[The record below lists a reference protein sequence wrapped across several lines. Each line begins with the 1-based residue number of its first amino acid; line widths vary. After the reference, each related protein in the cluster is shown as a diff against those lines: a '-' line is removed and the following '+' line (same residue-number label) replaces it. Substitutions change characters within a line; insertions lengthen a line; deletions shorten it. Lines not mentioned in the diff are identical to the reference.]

1 MDSIRAPDVVLAP
14 SAREEVASPEP
25 SQSTA
30 ATYLVLVLI
39 LAAALLLRFIH
50 LDADPPALISR
61 DFITDEGWW
70 AHNARNA
77 FFYGHWRID
86 DHNAGLYSGFL
97 YNAFVLGTFRLL
109 GASLLAVRLSPALA
123 GWLTLL
129 VLFLLVRREA
139 GTRAAL
145 LATTLLGFSNLHI
158 MYSRTGFAES
168 VVVLFLALS
177 LWFWFLKDRHTL
189 FGVAAGVCFVLMVMT
204 KMTAVYF
211 LPGVCFIAITGAIR
225 RSISRRQALLFLSG
239 VVSAGALYCGLVVA
253 PSFGDW
259 LHFNL
264 INGSGSEWPTGLMPL
279 IGAVLKLLGSSFYSK
294 EPLIAALALAG
305 LCGLTVGA
313 ARDGFKE
320 TIRRASELEITA
332 AALLIGYLMTLAV
345 TVYQPERRFIPVLFL
360 LVILAAIVLDQG
372 WGSLS
377 ELAVPGHQMGT
388 AGWFAVLFL
397 LPVVGIL
404 EIRPEMAGFLGLG
417 WMLALKALCLVA
429 LGLFAHSISRG
440 MWPYHFVKPMLAVSR
455 FIFIA
460 VFSFLVAAIVMRA
473 LALCGF
479 GAAAWKS
486 ALTADPKA
494 LVIAMTTVSAFTGL
508 LVGFLK
514 ARRRWRVWLLAAF
527 LFSEAAQISTW
538 LLQPSYTIRE
548 ANTSLASLVG
558 PEDVV
563 VTFYETLMVSSAARV
578 IVKSPRRRL
587 NLDVYDRFKPQ
598 FTLVLRRDNWKD
610 YRVEDMPVE
619 EWPPPPN
626 WSCTLIARYDLCP
639 ARLRGP
645 RFIAEFYRLEEQA
658 AGSPGTGKN

>member
-1 MDSIRAPDVVLAP
+1 MAIRAPDVVLT
-14 SAREEVASPEP
+14 ARARQEVSPEL

-30 ATYLVLVLI
+30 ATYLLLVLI

-97 YNAFVLGTFRLL
+97 YNAFVLGAFKLV
-109 GASLLAVRLSPALA
+109 GAGLWAVRLSPALA
-123 GWLTLL
+123 GWLTVL

-177 LWFWFLKDRHTL
+177 LWFWSLKDRHTL
-189 FGVAAGVCFVLMVMT
+189 FGVAAGICFVLMVMT

-211 LPGVCFIAITGAIR
+211 LPGLCLIAIAGAIR
-225 RSISRRQALLFLSG
+225 RSISRRQALLFVSG
-239 VVSAGALYCGLVVA
+239 GVSAGALYGGLVVA
-253 PSFGDW
+253 PSFSDW

-264 INGSGSEWPTGLMPL
+264 VNGSGSEWPTGLMAL
-279 IGAVLKLLGSSFYSK
+279 GGAVLKLLGSSFYSK
-294 EPLIAALALAG
+294 EPLIAALALFG
-305 LCGLTVGA
+305 LCGLVVGA
-313 ARDGFKE
+313 ARDGVKE

-332 AALLIGYLMTLAV
+332 AALLIGYLMTLAI

-360 LVILAAIVLDQG
+360 MVILSALVLDRG
-372 WGSLS
+372 WGMLA
-377 ELAVPGHQMGT
+377 ELANPGHQMSA
-388 AGWFAVLFL
+388 AGWFTVLFL
-397 LPVVGIL
+397 LPAVGIL
-404 EIRPEMAGFLGLG
+404 EIRSGMAGSMGLV
-417 WMLALKALCLVA
+417 WMLVLKASFLAGLVFLA
-429 LGLFAHSISRG
+429 YFISRG
-440 MWPYHFVKPMLAVSR
+440 RWSHRFVKPVLAVSR
-455 FIFIA
+455 SIFVA
-460 VFSFLVAAIVMRA
+460 VFSFLIAAIVVRA
-473 LALCGF
+473 LALWGF

-486 ALTADPKA
+486 ALAGDPKSLLVA
-494 LVIAMTTVSAFTGL
+494 LTTVAAFTGL
-508 LVGFLK
+508 LIGFLK
-514 ARRRWRVWLLAAF
+514 AGPRWRVWLLAAF
-527 LFSEAAQISTW
+527 LCSEAVQISTW
-538 LLQPSYTIRE
+538 LLQPTYTIRE
-548 ANTSLASLVG
+548 TNASLAELTG
-558 PEDVV
+558 PDDAV
-563 VTFYETLMVSSAARV
+563 VTFYETLMISSAARV

-610 YRVEDMPVE
+610 YGVEDMPVE

-626 WSCTLIARYDLCP
+626 LSGTVIARYDLCP

-645 RFIAEFYRLEEQA
+645 RFIAEFYKLDERA
-658 AGSPGTGKN
+658 AASPRAAKN

>member
-39 LAAALLLRFIH
+39 LAAALFLRFIH

-97 YNAFVLGTFRLL
+97 YNAFVP
-109 GASLLAVRLSPALA
+109 GAFKLFGAGLWAVRLVPALA
-123 GWLTLL
+123 GWLTLV
-129 VLFLLVRREA
+129 VLFLLVRREVSMR
-139 GTRAAL
+139 GAL
-145 LATTLLGFSNLHI
+145 LATALLGFSNLHI

-168 VVVLFLALS
+168 VVVFFLALS
-177 LWFWFLKDRHTL
+177 IWFWSLKDRHGL
-189 FGVAAGVCFVLMVMT
+189 FGVAAGVCFVLMAMT
-204 KMTAVYF
+204 KITGIYF
-211 LPGVCFIAITGAIR
+211 LPGLCLMAIAGVVR
-225 RSISRRQALLFLSG
+225 RSISRRQAFLFVSG
-239 VVSAGALYCGLVVA
+239 VVSAGALYGGFVVA
-253 PSFGDW
+253 PSFSDW

-279 IGAVLKLLGSSFYSK
+279 FGAVLKLLGNPFYSK
-294 EPLIAALALAG
+294 EPLIAVLALLG
-305 LCGLTVGA
+305 LCGLVVGA
-313 ARDGFKE
+313 ARDGVKE

-332 AALLIGYLMTLAV
+332 AALLIGYVITLAV

-360 LVILAAIVLDQG
+360 MVILSAIVLDRG
-372 WGSLS
+372 WGMLA
-377 ELAVPGHQMGT
+377 ELANPNHQMSA
-388 AGWFAVLFL
+388 AGWFTLLFL
-397 LPVVGIL
+397 LPAVGIL
-404 EIRPEMAGFLGLG
+404 EIRPGMTGSIGLG
-417 WMLALKALCLVA
+417 WMLALKALILAVLA
-429 LGLFAHSISRG
+429 LLARGISRRK
-440 MWPYHFVKPMLAVSR
+440 WPFRFRGPMLAVSR

-460 VFSFLVAAIVMRA
+460 VFSFLVAAIVVRA
-473 LALCGF
+473 LALWGF
-479 GAAAWKS
+479 DGSALKS
-486 ALTADPKA
+486 ALAADPKA
-494 LVIAMTTVSAFTGL
+494 PVIAVTTVSAFTGL

-527 LFSEAAQISTW
+527 LFSEAVQISTW

-548 ANTSLASLVG
+548 TNTSLASLVG

-626 WSCTLIARYDLCP
+626 WSGTLIARYDLCP